1 VNVKKQKLFQDEFF
15 VWKHDLKQE
24 LRAGSR
30 VIKTAKGRI
39 EWSLSGHEGPFV
51 AGIHGGPGGY
61 DQIAALYPALFDKG
75 FRILAWSRPGY
86 LRTPLK
92 VGKTFGEQ
100 AGALAALMDA
110 LKIEKLAVMAFSAGG
125 PVALEFALRYPERL
139 TALILES
146 AVSRCY
152 VINPENV
159 EENLLY
165 SRLMFNDP
173 VVWICNLLAKHRSEN
188 LLKSVIEIESTLG
201 EQQVEDLVS
210 RIMNDPKKERILIGL
225 IKSMSPASLR
235 RLGLANDLEQL
246 ERLEDLQLE
255 RIRTPALI
263 IHGIHDSDVPF
274 SHAEFAAKSIP
285 RAELLSIEDGFHVM
299 SLCNCDNEVTEKKLE
314 FLRKHA
320 G

>member
-1 VNVKKQKLFQDEFF
+1 MAHKKQEILQNEFF
-15 VWKHDLKQE
+15 IWKHDLKQE

-39 EWSLSGHEGPFV
+39 EWSLYGDVGPFV

-61 DQIAALYPALFDKG
+61 DQIAALYPGMLNKG

-92 VGKTFGEQ
+92 VGKTFAEQ
-100 AGALAALMDA
+100 ADALAALMDA
-110 LKIEKLAVMAFSAGG
+110 LKIEKLAVVAFSAGG

-139 TALILES
+139 SALILES
-146 AVSRCY
+146 AVSRRY

-159 EENLLY
+159 EEHLLY

-173 VVWICNLLAKHRSEN
+173 VVWIFNLLAKHRSGN
-188 LLKSVIEIESTLG
+188 ILKSVIEIESTLD
-201 EQQVEDLVS
+201 EKQVEVIVS
-210 RIMNDPKKERILIGL
+210 HIMNNPKKERILIGL

-235 RLGLANDLEQL
+235 RAGLENDLKQL

-255 RIRTPALI
+255 KIGAPALI
-263 IHGIHDSDVPF
+263 IHGIHDADVPF
-274 SHAEFAAKSIP
+274 DHAEFAAKSIP
-285 RAELLSIEDGFHVM
+285 KAELFSIEEGFHIM
-299 SLCNCDNEVTEKKLE
+299 SLCDGDSEVTEKKLD
-314 FLRKHA
+314 FLRKYA
-320 G
+320 